1 MVLHRGSPLFCQLF
15 FLLFVCCIVSS
26 CRAGKEVVKEIKFQ
40 KNLEVWVIPD
50 FEKAGIKRLAILP
63 FESPVFSSVKID
75 VEGTCSFC
83 GHPLEEHKDFSMAA
97 ERLAEYLYQEMA
109 KRTLTY
115 ELVPL
120 EEVFSALSLQ
130 EKKVKPFSD
139 VRFAMD
145 FGRKLGV
152 DAVVIG
158 EVLRIRERQG
168 ENYSVLEPASVSF
181 KMKMIRVVDGV
192 ALYKGLFDETQKP
205 LSEEPERLFR
215 WSKIRFRW
223 QTAEELSR
231 AGMQEAARSFPGVE
245 KTEQ

>member
-1 MVLHRGSPLFCQLF
+1 
-15 FLLFVCCIVSS
+15 
-26 CRAGKEVVKEIKFQ
+26 
-40 KNLEVWVIPD
+40 
-50 FEKAGIKRLAILP
+50 
-63 FESPVFSSVKID
+63 
-75 VEGTCSFC
+75 
-83 GHPLEEHKDFSMAA
+83 MAA

-130 EKKVKPFSD
+130 EKKVKPLSD